1 MASREHDEQVLL
13 ALTLLS
19 EGWRLATVAEVLGW
33 HPWNLWKTAMKVY
46 HADIACEGKSVT
58 AHYPIWFRNHREK
71 K

>member
-19 EGWRLATVAEVLGW
+19 EGWRLATVAEVLGR
-33 HPWNLWKTAMKVY
+33 HPGNLWKTVTKVY
-46 HADIACEGKSVT
+46 HADIAYEGKS
-58 AHYPIWFRNHREK
+58 AMDHYPTWFRNHREK